1 MSAYFSGVRV
11 FDVNAVINPSKIS
24 ENSVIALVGTSQNV
38 PDDFPKEENQEAK
51 LNYPYLV
58 TSRSQIKGFDGNLS
72 ESLSLIYE
80 QSPAKVVVMKAENTD
95 GYSDAIEACLDI
107 SALTGLN
114 PEFLLAPMNESE
126 MKHPSS
132 ALKDEALKNFEKL
145 KQVSDQ
151 KKDLFDKAKK
161 LSDAK
166 PQDSGLKE
174 SMELASE
181 AYKLAKK
188 ASDEAKKISD
198 TLSSTTQRYEI
209 VGQKL
214 KSVSE
219 KLDAIAI
226 FDVPEEVTL
235 NDAMPASLQGFWCQ
249 PCWPFVQV
257 ASSAQAI
264 KSVPMAP
271 LIAGMYVATDRNSG
285 TGGFWETPSNRAVS
299 GILGL
304 EKIVPYRD
312 DDPQCLANLLGAQK
326 ITTIIRD
333 GDFKLWNASRGLF
346 DDNDKRWQF
355 IPVVR
360 TWRVIKRML
369 KDSHKWAV
377 ARGIKKNLIEEI
389 EVSATE
395 GIKRLKKM
403 GAVVDGECVRNDEMM
418 TEPEIMEGRLH
429 FLTKFTP
436 VYITQQIH
444 FGLALTNEYLKKGVS
459 K

>member
-38 PDDFPKEENQEAK
+38 PDDFPKDENQAAK
-51 LNYPYLV
+51 INYPYLV
-58 TSRSQIKGFDGNLS
+58 TSRSQIKGFGGNLFD
-72 ESLSLIYE
+72 SLSHIYE
-80 QSPAKVVVMKAENTD
+80 QSPAKVVVIKAENVD

-107 SALTGLN
+107 SSLIGLN
-114 PEFLLAPMNESE
+114 PEFLLAPMNQSE
-126 MKHPSS
+126 MVHPSA
-132 ALKDEALKNFEKL
+132 ALKEEAVKNFESL
-145 KQVSDQ
+145 KKVSDQ
-151 KKDLFDKAKK
+151 KKILFDN
-161 LSDAK
+161 
-166 PQDSGLKE
+166 
-174 SMELASE
+174 
-181 AYKLAKK
+181 AKK
-188 ASDEAKKISD
+188 ASDSKPEDQELKKTMQEAEEAYKKARSASDSAKKNSES
-198 TLSSTTQRYEI
+198 LASTTQRFEI

-214 KSVSE
+214 KSVS
-219 KLDAIAI
+219 KKIDAIAI
-226 FDVPEEVTL
+226 FDVPEDVTL

-249 PCWPFVQV
+249 PCWPFVKV
-257 ASSAQAI
+257 ATSNQGI

-271 LIAGMYVATDRNSG
+271 LIAGMYVATDKNSG

-304 EKIVPYRD
+304 DKIVPYRD
-312 DDPQCLANLLGAQK
+312 DDPLCLANLLGAQK

-360 TWRVIKRML
+360 TSRVIKRML
-369 KDSHKWAV
+369 KDSHKWAI
-377 ARGIKKNLIEEI
+377 ARGIRKNLIEEI

-403 GAVVDGECVRNDEMM
+403 GAVVDGECIANDEMM
-418 TEPEIMEGRLH
+418 TDPEIMEGRLH